1 MYSLNEM
8 EFNKQV
14 FIKVFSSFYNH
25 SIVPYYATLLLSTI
39 TFIVEN
45 FMAIGNYYE
54 NSYLN
59 NNLYNSQLSM
69 KVQRQ
74 ITLPNKDVR
83 EC

>member
-14 FIKVFSSFYNH
+14 FIKVISSFYNH